1 MSQLKG
7 QNKAPEK
14 QLNEVERGNLP
25 EKCFRIMTVKMI
37 QDLGKRMQ
45 KTPRNVYQ
53 RSRNT
58 KAQAN
63 RDEQHTRRN
72 QQQNNGGRRTDK

>member
-1 MSQLKG
+1 MKWRE
-7 QNKAPEK
+7 AT
-14 QLNEVERGNLP
+14 
-25 EKCFRIMTVKMI
+25 FRKMI
-37 QDLGKRMQ
+37 QNDSEDDPGSWK
-45 KTPRNVYQ
+45 KHGENVRNVYQ

-72 QQQNNGGRRTDK
+72 Q